1 VPERYLGRIVSKY
14 RVTRHLGT
22 GAFSWV
28 YEAIDQDLEIPVA
41 LKILRPEFAGQPE
54 AESRFRRE
62 AATAAKLRHRHIV
75 SVRDVGL
82 VDGAV
87 FVAMDLYPSTLG
99 RRLALV
105 GRLSE
110 PDCVRLGIDVAAGLS
125 HAHASQ
131 IVHRDIKPDNILLD
145 DQGSAVLADFGL
157 ARALTTITAEHATA
171 AVQGTPHYF
180 SPEQARG
187 ADVDGRS
194 DLYALGVTLF
204 RAATGRL
211 PFEGDD
217 WYAVSRQHIE
227 EPAPSARELVPELSE
242 EFDAVLQ
249 RLLAKAPEARY
260 ASALQLVDAL
270 AALPSAPASAAP
282 SLRSASHT
290 IEAWPTAQT
299 APTPVASMRRWVR
312 PAFGVAAV
320 LTLLSVGLWLAGP
333 ERWGLAGLGGPGV
346 TPPID
351 SLGAAQTDTT
361 RVAQATPRPVGAD
374 TLAAG
379 DSMTRDNTGN
389 TAGNTRP
396 TGTASGNRDQGTGT
410 KPSRVVQ
417 WQISS
422 SDSAQ
427 LFIDN
432 RAVGVGAFTGERALT
447 PRTTVRAVLPSA
459 AATCAW
465 ASRDTV
471 LTGLRAGQTVMLSL
485 PVRHCVAVQFDIEPR
500 DARVLILPLDGGL
513 RFETRADSAA
523 MLELPSGRYEV
534 RTSARRCFTITDT
547 MTAMR
552 PADGSPVSRR
562 LRLLCN

>member
-1 VPERYLGRIVSKY
+1 VPERYLGRIVGKY

-28 YEAIDQDLEIPVA
+28 YEAVDQDLEIPVA

-54 AESRFRRE
+54 AEARFRRE

-145 DQGSAVLADFGL
+145 DEGSAVLADFGL
-157 ARALTTITAEHATA
+157 ARALTTITGEHATA

-187 ADVDGRS
+187 GEVDGRS
-194 DLYALGVTLF
+194 DLYALGVTLY
-204 RAATGRL
+204 RAATGQL

-227 EPAPSARELVPELSE
+227 EPAPSARSVVPELSA

-270 AALPSAPASAAP
+270 ASLPSAPASAAP

-290 IEAWPTAQT
+290 IEAWPTAPAAMQAA
-299 APTPVASMRRWVR
+299 APARRWVR
-312 PAFGVAAV
+312 PAFGTAAV
-320 LTLLSVGLWLAGP
+320 LTLLSLGLWMAGP
-333 ERWGLAGLGGPGV
+333 ERWGLVGMGGGDTAPRPDSAAMTPGDTATAGRAPNVPLDA
-346 TPPID
+346 D
-351 SLGAAQTDTT
+351 SAALGA
-361 RVAQATPRPVGAD
+361 
-374 TLAAG
+374 
-379 DSMTRDNTGN
+379 DSTRDSARGAPLSGKDN
-389 TAGNTRP
+389 APRDAA
-396 TGTASGNRDQGTGT
+396 ASPR
-410 KPSRVVQ
+410 SARMVQ
-417 WQISS
+417 LQLSS
-422 SDSAQ
+422 NDSAQ

-432 RAVGVGAFTGERALT
+432 RAVGVGTWSGERA
-447 PRTTVRAVLPSA
+447 PAARMVVRAVLPSA
-459 AATCAW
+459 PATCAW
-465 ASRDTV
+465 AARDTV
-471 LTGLRAGQTVMLSL
+471 LTGLRAGQTVALVL
-485 PVRHCVAVQFDIEPR
+485 PVRHCVPVHFDVEPR

-513 RFETRADSAA
+513 RIETRADSAEK
-523 MLELPSGRYEV
+523 LELPAGRYEV

-547 MTAMR
+547 IAAVLQ
-552 PADGSPVSRR
+552 ADGSPVSRR

>member
-1 VPERYLGRIVSKY
+1 MPERYLGRIVSKY

-157 ARALTTITAEHATA
+157 ARALTTVTAEHATA

-290 IEAWPTAQT
+290 IEAWPAAQS
-299 APTPVASMRRWVR
+299 APTPVVPNRRWAR
-312 PAFGVAAV
+312 PAFGTAIV
-320 LTLLSVGLWLAGP
+320 LTVLSLGIWLAGP
-333 ERWGLAGLGGPGV
+333 ERWGLVGIGGRGATTV
-346 TPPID
+346 TD
-351 SLGAAQTDTT
+351 SLGGAPSDTARGAAAVPLPGGADSLARVDSAARDTT
-361 RVAQATPRPVGAD
+361 GNARPSGLPSGIRDAGAG
-374 TLAAG
+374 A
-379 DSMTRDNTGN
+379 
-389 TAGNTRP
+389 
-396 TGTASGNRDQGTGT
+396 

-485 PVRHCVAVQFDIEPR
+485 PVRHCVSVQFDIEPR

-513 RFETRADSAA
+513 RLETRADSAG